1 MQPSDFAAI
10 LKVLADHKVDLV
22 VVGGVAAALQGAPI
36 TTFDLDIVHS
46 REEINLD
53 RLTAAL
59 RELEAWYREKPDLR
73 ITPDR
78 ERLAGPGHHLL
89 MTRAGPLDV
98 LGVVVTGEGY
108 TELAAHS
115 DVFDLGSDL
124 KVRVLDL
131 RTIIAIKER
140 LNRETDRAVL
150 PLLRRTLNEK
160 P

>member
-1 MQPSDFAAI
+1 MQPTDFEAI
-10 LKVLADHKVDLV
+10 LKVLADHRVDLV
-22 VVGGVAAALQGAPI
+22 VVGGVAATLQGAPI

-46 REEINLD
+46 REEANLD
-53 RLTAAL
+53 RLKDAL

-78 ERLAGPGHHLL
+78 EKLAGPGHHLL

-115 DVFDLGSDL
+115 DVFDLGSGL
-124 KVRVLDL
+124 RVRVLDL
-131 RTIIAIKER
+131 PTIIAIKER